1 MKKVLF
7 FGILLF
13 VGVMSCVNRKNDP
26 VATTTT
32 GDTSTGST
40 TGTGTGGTGTSST
53 TLNCGTTTNSTSDSV
68 CFNTQIL
75 PMIVSNCATSG
86 CHDAKS
92 KEDGY
97 ELTSYSKIIAKGIKV
112 GSPSNSKLYQVMIRT
127 DNERMPLP
135 PLPALSKA
143 NIDLFAKW
151 IQQGAKNVTCG
162 TTVDTVNV
170 SYSKTIQPVITTYCL
185 GCHQAPSNSGGV
197 NLSTYSNVKTYVDN
211 KRLYGSITYSNG
223 YIGMPQDNKL
233 TDCQILV
240 FKKWIDAG
248 AKNN

>member
-1 MKKVLF
+1 MKKILF

-40 TGTGTGGTGTSST
+40 TGTGSGGTGTSSAA
-53 TLNCGTTTNSTSDSV
+53 LNCGTTTNSTGDSV

-97 ELTSYSKIIAKGIKV
+97 ELTSYSKIISKGIKV

-127 DNERMPLP
+127 DNERMPQP

-197 NLSTYSNVKTYVDN
+197 NLSTYSNVKT
-211 KRLYGSITYSNG
+211 
-223 YIGMPQDNKL
+223 
-233 TDCQILV
+233 
-240 FKKWIDAG
+240 
-248 AKNN
+248 